1 MDKAEQEDAHA
12 SLHWTLGNEPFGA
25 IVEGER
31 VYQRASGLY
40 HTAQKLMEVE
50 KLSKTMLEFHAQVAE
65 RTRRDS
71 KAAIQKHNDNT
82 HVRSQNV
89 QVGDYVPVADIARA
103 VRPSYR

>member
-1 MDKAEQEDAHA
+1 LKE
-12 SLHWTLGNEPFGA
+12 NESINAPLDF
-25 IVEGER
+25 I
-31 VYQRASGLY
+31 
-40 HTAQKLMEVE
+40 TAQKLMEVE